1 MLSIPLFISFL
12 PTEEFIAFD
21 PSWKPNFAKFS
32 SSPLPDYLRFLFF
45 VRFKITA
52 ERFFICFKIT
62 AERLNLTFFL
72 FAIFSN
78 CFALFKESRPLFFL
92 LGPVF
97 LTFLT

>member
-1 MLSIPLFISFL
+1 MLFCASSTTIFAISKLSALLTFLFLIFETPYLNMFGMLSIPLFISFL

-52 ERFFICFKIT
+52 
-62 AERLNLTFFL
+62 
-72 FAIFSN
+72 
-78 CFALFKESRPLFFL
+78 
-92 LGPVF
+92 
-97 LTFLT
+97 